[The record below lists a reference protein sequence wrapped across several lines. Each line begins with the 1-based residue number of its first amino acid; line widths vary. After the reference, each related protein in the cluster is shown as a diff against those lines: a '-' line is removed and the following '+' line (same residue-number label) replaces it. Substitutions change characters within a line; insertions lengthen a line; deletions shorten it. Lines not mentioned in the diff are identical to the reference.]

1 MEFILTGFVL
11 FVDDVVKSKDFY
23 RNILSQEVVLDIEGI
38 NISFKGGLGLW
49 DKKYAQ
55 NNIFG
60 KTKSSGKSDDI
71 EIYLE
76 TSDIDGAYKRITDSG
91 VKIIHPIAIQP
102 WQQKVF
108 RINDPDGFIVE
119 VAEKMDDV
127 IRRLNK
133 EGLPVEQISS
143 KTFLHAEYVNSVL
156 IK

>member
-1 MEFILTGFVL
+1 MEFILTGFIL
-11 FVDDVVKSKDFY
+11 FVEDVAKSKDFY
-23 RNILSQEVVLDIEGI
+23 QNILAQEVVLDIEGI

-55 NNIFG
+55 KNIFG

-76 TSDIDGAYKRITDSG
+76 TSDIDRAYKRITDSG
-91 VKIIHPIAIQP
+91 IKIIHPIAVQP

-127 IRRLNK
+127 IIRLNK
-133 EGLPVEQISS
+133 EGLPTEEISS
-143 KTFLHAEYVNSVL
+143 KTFLTAEYVNSVL
-156 IK
+156 TK

>member
-11 FVDDVVKSKDFY
+11 FTENVAKSKDFY
-23 RNILSQEVVLDIEGI
+23 QNILLQEVVLDIGGV
-38 NISFKGGLGLW
+38 NISFKGGLALW

-60 KTKSSGKSDDI
+60 KLKPESKSDDI

-76 TSDIDGAYKRITDSG
+76 TSDINAAYERIEKFG
-91 VKIIHPIAIQP
+91 VKVIHPISVQP

-108 RINDPDGFIVE
+108 RINDPDGFIIE

-127 IRRLNK
+127 IKRLK
-133 EGLPVEQISS
+133 SEGLSEKEISA
-143 KTFLHAEYVNSVL
+143 KTFMPEEYVNSV
-156 IK
+156 INK

>member
-11 FVDDVVKSKDFY
+11 FVDDVAKSKDFY
-23 RNILSQEVVLDIEGI
+23 QNVLRQEVVLDIEGI
-38 NISFKGGLGLW
+38 NISFKGGLALW

-60 KTKSSGKSDDI
+60 KLKPVSKSDDI

-76 TSDIDGAYKRITDSG
+76 TDDIEEAFKRIEKSG
-91 VKIIHPIAIQP
+91 VKIIHPIAVQP

-119 VAEKMDDV
+119 IAEKMDIV
-127 IRRLNK
+127 FRRLKK
-133 EGLPVEQISS
+133 EGLSVKEISA
-143 KTFLHAEYVNSVL
+143 KTFTPEEYINSVL
-156 IK
+156 SK

>member
-11 FVDDVVKSKDFY
+11 FVEDVAKSKDFY
-23 RNILSQEVVLDIEGI
+23 QNILNQEVVLDIEGI
-38 NISFKGGLGLW
+38 NISFKGGLALW

-60 KTKSSGKSDDI
+60 KTKPSGKSDDL

-76 TSDIDGAYKRITDSG
+76 TSDIDGAFKRITDSG
-91 VKIIHPIAIQP
+91 VKIIHPIAVQP

-108 RINDPDGFIVE
+108 RINDPEGFIVE
-119 VAEKMDDV
+119 VAEKIDDV

-133 EGLPVEQISS
+133 EGLSVEEISS
-143 KTFLHAEYVNSVL
+143 KTFLPAEYINSVL
-156 IK
+156 TK